1 MGVSHDFGW
10 VTGESWHL
18 IHLEVSRAALLSQH
32 HWTLFPEENVWWFII
47 LWSHFNMPWSTSVMF
62 VNLTVQLES
71 WVAICHKTDEDC
83 ENIKKQS
90 HPTVELWRRLV
101 KRSLNPSRRP
111 CRAGPVHEP
120 TYRTRRTSLQR
131 SLLCCDFTC
140 GDVYWR
146 HHEVYWAVSHKT
158 RLYFNVFTTNYF
170 STCKMIF

>member
-18 IHLEVSRAALLSQH
+18 FHLEVSRAALLSQH

-120 TYRTRRTSLQR
+120 TYRTHRTSLQR
-131 SLLCCDFTC
+131 SLHLLWFHLW
-140 GDVYWR
+140 WR
-146 HHEVYWAVSHKT
+146 ILETSRSLLSSVT
-158 RLYFNVFTTNYF
+158 QN
-170 STCKMIF
+170 